1 MIHVVVPSK
10 QSATVNARNQ
20 QVQGSR
26 EEVYTP
32 GANVRE
38 EENGWRL
45 DIAAPGLSKSDFQL
59 KVEGEV
65 LTVEACYPVSEVAH
79 VRTLRREFGVGSL
92 RRTFRLP
99 DTADT
104 AGIQATYEAG
114 ILSVVLPKKATIRIQ
129 VG

>member
-32 GANVRE
+32 GTNVRE

-45 DIAAPGLSKSDFQL
+45 DIAAPGLSKRDFQL

-65 LTVEACYPVSEVAH
+65 LTVEARYPASEVAH
-79 VRTLRREFGVGSL
+79 VRTLRREFGAGTL